1 MPLTLYKVYAIIFW
15 RLYTTF
21 LVDICS
27 FNFFGFFSGGISL
40 KIIDIR
46 VGSISL
52 PLAHPFKTALRTVE
66 SVNDVVVRVTL
77 ENGMVGYGEAP
88 PTAVITGDTTGSIKY
103 AIEHFIAPAILG
115 MDLDDFDE
123 VMAKLDGC
131 MVHNTTPKAAV
142 DMALYDLWGKV
153 NNLPLYHLLG
163 GEKDS
168 IRTDLTISVN
178 PLDQMVADSLDAVAQ
193 GFDILKVKVG
203 KEGMFDVARIAAIRK
218 AVGPNVTLRVDANQ
232 GWSAKESIEI
242 IHAMEE
248 QGLNVELVEQPVP
261 AWDLEGLKKVS
272 DAVETPILADEAVFS
287 HHDAARIIQT
297 KSADLINIK
306 LMKTGGI
313 HNALKICDLA
323 EQNGVECMIG
333 CMMESRLS
341 VAAAAHLGAAR
352 NIITRADLDG
362 PSLCAVDPYTGG
374 PIFKGPLITMTN
386 DPGIGVDNIPC
397 PHWY

>member
-1 MPLTLYKVYAIIFW
+1 MKI
-15 RLYTTF
+15 
-21 LVDICS
+21 VDIR
-27 FNFFGFFSGGISL
+27 I
-40 KIIDIR
+40 
-46 VGSISL
+46 GSISL

-66 SVNDVVVRVTL
+66 AVNDIVVRVTL
-77 ENGMVGYGEAP
+77 DNGLVGYGEAP
-88 PTAVITGDTTGSIKY
+88 PTAVITGDTAGSIRY

-115 MDLDDFDE
+115 MDLEDFDA

-131 MVHNTTPKAAV
+131 LVHNTTPKAAV

-153 NNLPLYHLLG
+153 NNMPLYQLLG
-163 GEKDS
+163 GERES
-168 IRTDLTISVN
+168 IRTDITISVN
-178 PLDQMVADSLDAVAQ
+178 PLDQMVADSVDAVAQ

-218 AVGPNVTLRVDANQ
+218 AVGPKVALRVDANQ

-248 QGLNVELVEQPVP
+248 QGLDVELVEQPVP
-261 AWDLEGLKKVS
+261 AWDLEGLKLVS
-272 DAVETPILADEAVFS
+272 DAVDTPILADEAVFS
-287 HHDAARIIQT
+287 HHDAKRIIQT
-297 KSADLINIK
+297 RSADLINIK

-352 NIITRADLDG
+352 SIITRADLDG
-362 PSLCAVDPYTGG
+362 PSLCAVDPSTGG
-374 PIFKGPLITMTN
+374 PIFNGPLITMTN
-386 DPGIGVDNIPC
+386 DPGVGVDNIPC
-397 PHWY
+397 GHWF